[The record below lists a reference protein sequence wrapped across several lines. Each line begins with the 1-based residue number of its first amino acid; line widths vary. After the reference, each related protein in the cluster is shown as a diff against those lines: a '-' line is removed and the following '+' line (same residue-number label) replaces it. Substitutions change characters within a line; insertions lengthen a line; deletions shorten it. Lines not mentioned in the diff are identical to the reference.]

1 MEIVDT
7 AAPVHN
13 RSLDSVMH
21 KQIYVNLAVDNLERS
36 KAFFSAIGL
45 SFEPQFTNEQAACL
59 ILGDNIHAM
68 LLVKD
73 LFKSFTRKSLCD
85 PKESTEALVGLSCE
99 SRAEVDALVAKALA
113 AGGTVPRAPQDYGF
127 MYGHGFEDI
136 DGHIWELIYMD
147 PNARARG

>member
-1 MEIVDT
+1 
-7 AAPVHN
+7 
-13 RSLDSVMH
+13 MH
-21 KQIYVNLAVDNLERS
+21 KQIYVNLAVDDLDRS
-36 KAFFSAIGL
+36 KAFFSAIGF
-45 SFEPQFTNEQAACL
+45 SFEAQFTNEQAACL
-59 ILGDNIHAM
+59 ILGENLYAM

-73 LFKSFTRKSLCD
+73 LFKSFTRKSLCN

-99 SRAEVDALVAKALA
+99 SRGEVDALVAKAFA

-147 PNARARG
+147 PNAKAAG

>member
-1 MEIVDT
+1 
-7 AAPVHN
+7 
-13 RSLDSVMH
+13 MH

-59 ILGDNIHAM
+59 ILGENIYAM

-136 DGHIWELIYMD
+136 DGHIWELIHMD
-147 PNARARG
+147 PNGKTAG

>member
-1 MEIVDT
+1 MR
-7 AAPVHN
+7 PSRQSHY
-13 RSLDSVMH
+13 RSLDSIMH

-45 SFEPQFTNEQAACL
+45 SFEPQFTNAQAACL
-59 ILGDNIHAM
+59 ILGENLYAM

-99 SRAEVDALVAKALA
+99 SRAEVDALVANALA
-113 AGGTVPRAPQDYGF
+113 AGGTAPRAPQDYGF

-147 PNARARG
+147 PNARTAG

>member
-1 MEIVDT
+1 
-7 AAPVHN
+7 
-13 RSLDSVMH
+13 MH
-21 KQIYVNLAVDNLERS
+21 KQIYVNLAVDDLDRS
-36 KAFFSAIGL
+36 KAFFSAIGF
-45 SFEPQFTNEQAACL
+45 SFEAQFTNEQAACL
-59 ILGDNIHAM
+59 ILGENLYAM

-73 LFKSFTRKSLCD
+73 LFKSFTRKSLCN

-99 SRAEVDALVAKALA
+99 SRGEVDALVAKARA

-147 PNARARG
+147 PNAKAAG

>member
-1 MEIVDT
+1 
-7 AAPVHN
+7 
-13 RSLDSVMH
+13 MH

-45 SFEPQFTNEQAACL
+45 SFEPQFTNGQAACL
-59 ILGDNIHAM
+59 ILGENIYAM

-99 SRAEVDALVAKALA
+99 SRAEVDALVASALA

-147 PNARARG
+147 PNAKAAG

>member
-1 MEIVDT
+1 
-7 AAPVHN
+7 
-13 RSLDSVMH
+13 MH

-59 ILGDNIHAM
+59 ILGDNIYAM
-68 LLVKD
+68 LLVKG

>member
-1 MEIVDT
+1 M
-7 AAPVHN
+7 
-13 RSLDSVMH
+13 DSIMH
-21 KQIYVNLAVDNLERS
+21 KQIYVNLAVNDLERS

-45 SFEPQFTNEQAACL
+45 KFEPQFTNEQAACL
-59 ILGDNIHAM
+59 ILGENIYAM

-99 SRAEVDALVAKALA
+99 SREEVDALVARALA
-113 AGGTVPRAPQDYGF
+113 AGGAIPRAPQDYGF

-147 PNARARG
+147 PNAKAAG

>member
-1 MEIVDT
+1 MRRTVT
-7 AAPVHN
+7 HRGAMHCASAHTTG
-13 RSLDSVMH
+13 SMDSIMH
-21 KQIYVNLAVDNLERS
+21 KQIG
-36 KAFFSAIGL
+36 FSFDA
-45 SFEPQFTNEQAACL
+45 QFTNEQAACL
-59 ILGDNIHAM
+59 VLGENLYAM

-73 LFKSFTRKSLCD
+73 LFKSFTRKSLCN

-99 SRAEVDALVAKALA
+99 SRGEVDALVAKALA

-147 PNARARG
+147 PNAKAAG